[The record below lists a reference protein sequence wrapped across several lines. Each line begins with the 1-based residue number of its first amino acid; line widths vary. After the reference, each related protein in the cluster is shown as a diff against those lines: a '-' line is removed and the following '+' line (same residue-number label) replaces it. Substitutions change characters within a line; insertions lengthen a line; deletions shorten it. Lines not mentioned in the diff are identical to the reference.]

1 VGFDESLFLR
11 GFPWFMHN
19 YGIAQ
24 IHGRLPFMLIAC
36 AVAIGGNVAVR
47 ASRMPGPAMAVI
59 YAGTILFG
67 DTVMLIRWL
76 YTPPSANG
84 VPLYSSYELS
94 LVALVLFPTAAL
106 MGGLWGARRTRLGGM
121 TGSVN

>member
-1 VGFDESLFLR
+1 LFLH
-11 GFPWFMHN
+11 GFPWFMHS

-47 ASRMPGPAMAVI
+47 ASRMPGPAMAII
-59 YAGTILFG
+59 YAGTILIRG
-67 DTVMLIRWL
+67 TVMLIRFL
-76 YTPPSANG
+76 YTPPSAYG

-94 LVALVLFPTAAL
+94 FVALVLFPTAAL
-106 MGGLWGARRTRLGGM
+106 TGGLWGARRTRLGGM
-121 TGSVN
+121 TDSVN